1 MSSATPIDST
11 LPANVEEAA
20 PVSKRRWFALVAVSL
35 GVASTILNATV
46 SNVAIP
52 SIAADIGL
60 TTADATWVNAAYALT
75 FASLLLLSG
84 RVADLVGRRRMFI
97 TGVIIFSSASV
108 LIALSSSVGALVG
121 ARVVQGVGA
130 AMIFPASLSLL
141 NAVFRGRDRAIAFA
155 VWGSIIGGVSA
166 MGPLIGGWIIQSAS
180 WEWAFLINVP
190 IGILTLFMALRF
202 VPDSRDTSGERGLD
216 IVGALLATSGV
227 ALLVF
232 GIIEGQAYGWL
243 QAKKQFTLAGIN
255 WPFEAV
261 SPSAAALAASAG
273 LIVSFIVLERR
284 RAAAH
289 KAVLLDLSLFDVL
302 SFRYGSLVGLI
313 VSLGEFGLL
322 FALPLFLQSVYG
334 YSALGTGFV
343 LVSLAIGAFVASGL
357 SAPLSQ
363 RIGPVIVLRIGM
375 VFEVVGIIGLGFALT
390 PTGSGWQLVPW
401 LLLYGIGVGFATSQ
415 LAGISLSQ
423 VPVEQSGQASGAQST
438 ARQMGAAIGTAVLGA
453 TLLAGLG
460 ATTGALTDRGVDPVV
475 AASVTEQ
482 LRSTAGTAVPRLAA
496 QPDGATLVEGA
507 SVGFASAVQMASFV
521 AAGAVAVGLFA
532 TFLLPTSINTNARRR
547 RPEDEPTDGDQG
559 PDDQDPLDDLG
570 PDAVEDATP
579 ALATTTTTTT
589 D

>member
-1 MSSATPIDST
+1 MSDPTPAASSSPSSIEGS
-11 LPANVEEAA
+11 A
-20 PVSKRRWFALVAVSL
+20 PVSKKRWFALVAVSL

-60 TTADATWVNAAYALT
+60 TTADATWVNASYALT

-97 TGVIIFSSASV
+97 IGVIIFSSASV
-108 LIALSSSVGALVG
+108 LIALSASVGALIG
-121 ARVVQGVGA
+121 ARVVQGIGA

-166 MGPLIGGWIIQSAS
+166 MGPLIGGWIIQISS

-190 IGILTLFMALRF
+190 IGLLTLFMAWRF

-216 IVGALLATSGV
+216 ILGAMLATSGV

-243 QAKKQFTLAGIN
+243 QAKKQFTLAGIE

-261 SPSAAALAASAG
+261 STSFAALAASAV
-273 LIVSFIVLERR
+273 LIVSFIALERR
-284 RAAAH
+284 RAAAR
-289 KAVLLDLSLFDVL
+289 KPVLLDLGLFTVP

-334 YSALGTGFV
+334 YSALGTGYV

-363 RIGPVIVLRIGM
+363 RIGPVMVLRIGM

-390 PTGSGWQLVPW
+390 PNGSGWQLVPW
-401 LLLYGIGVGFATSQ
+401 LLTYGIGVGFATSQ

-475 AASVTEQ
+475 AAAVTED
-482 LRSTAGTAVPRLAA
+482 LRSTAGTAIPRIAA
-496 QPDGATLVEGA
+496 QPDGEVLVEGA
-507 SVGFASAVQMASFV
+507 SEGFASAVQLASFV

-532 TFLLPTSINTNARRR
+532 TFLLPTEINTNARRR
-547 RPEDEPTDGDQG
+547 RPSDDATD
-559 PDDQDPLDDLG
+559 DDQEPLDDLD
-570 PDAVEDATP
+570 PDEQDEASP
-579 ALATTTTTTT
+579 ALAANTR